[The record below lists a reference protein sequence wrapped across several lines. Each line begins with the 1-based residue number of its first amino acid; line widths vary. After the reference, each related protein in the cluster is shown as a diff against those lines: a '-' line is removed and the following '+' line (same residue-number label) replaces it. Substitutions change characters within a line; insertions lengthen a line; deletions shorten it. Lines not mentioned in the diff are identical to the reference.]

1 MRSSSLISA
10 AAFFK
15 LSTAA
20 YTLEDDYTTD
30 FYSKFN
36 FFTGPDPTNGWLH
49 LSGSLHDANMARL
62 REVCRRSYRE
72 VDKPHQRDRQGSEF
86 WCRCYK
92 QDTRGSTQYP
102 PREQEE
108 V

>member
-36 FFTGPDPTNGWLH
+36 FFTGPDPTNGWFT
-49 LSGSLHDANMARL
+49 SLWKLA
-62 REVCRRSYRE
+62 
-72 VDKPHQRDRQGSEF
+72 
-86 WCRCYK
+86 
-92 QDTRGSTQYP
+92 
-102 PREQEE
+102 
-108 V
+108 